1 VPASRAAQP
10 VRQRPREW
18 QTPAHPQGRQRHVSE
33 ASRERRRRELHL
45 RARRRDLLQDG
56 VAGLLLVLA
65 VLIATPGLGV
75 VALLEGVIVLALAAF
90 FAIRAVI
97 RRRRAGV
104 ARPPQRR
111 ARSYIR

>member
-1 VPASRAAQP
+1 MPASRAAQP

-18 QTPAHPQGRQRHVSE
+18 QTSAHPQNRQRHVSE

-56 VAGLLLVLA
+56 VAGLLLFLA

-90 FAIRAVI
+90 VAIRTLI
-97 RRRRAGV
+97 RRRRARV

-111 ARSYIR
+111 ARSYMR